1 MGFDMVVLS
10 NRESFGKLIS
20 LIIIICHAI
29 VESKIIEGELRTT
42 ENWAFLTRFCFLS
55 ELGVF
60 EYDIE
65 YPKEYRTQNILLY
78 YDERNQWPAVYK
90 TNKTCREK
98 ESVLFVPNGQV
109 IYLNETTFRSG
120 CFDSTDDTLNGW
132 LHCHSRRTFQSRR
145 ERWWF
150 IAISNCDSKKGLYLR
165 YRITMINDE
174 HNLWFKHFSADQ
186 LYILQIDICFL
197 VLYVVLLLMSFVEM
211 QALRARHLFHRT
223 YALYLMSVI
232 LECMGLGF
240 LCAYYAIYAQEGT
253 PRIELKLIGK
263 VLEALSTLLLLM
275 MLIFIAKGYTVTR

>member
-1 MGFDMVVLS
+1 MD
-10 NRESFGKLIS
+10 
-20 LIIIICHAI
+20 HH
-29 VESKIIEGELRTT
+29 

-55 ELGVF
+55 ELGMF

-150 IAISNCDSKKGLYLR
+150 IAVSNCDAKKKDSCEE
-165 YRITMINDE
+165 N
-174 HNLWFKHFSADQ
+174 
-186 LYILQIDICFL
+186 
-197 VLYVVLLLMSFVEM
+197 
-211 QALRARHLFHRT
+211 
-223 YALYLMSVI
+223 
-232 LECMGLGF
+232 
-240 LCAYYAIYAQEGT
+240 
-253 PRIELKLIGK
+253 
-263 VLEALSTLLLLM
+263 
-275 MLIFIAKGYTVTR
+275 